1 VLAAPATSFCGP
13 IGFIGMATPHLAR
26 GFFNSDNQ
34 RILIPA
40 SLLTGA
46 LLALAAG
53 LLSQGLW
60 GMPPLPLNAVASLMG
75 APVVIWVLVR

>member
-1 VLAAPATSFCGP
+1 
-13 IGFIGMATPHLAR
+13 
-26 GFFNSDNQ
+26 
-34 RILIPA
+34 
-40 SLLTGA
+40 LTGA